1 MSLSSIYPNT
11 AFNRQPL
18 GYPLTQQLP
27 QSMSINMPL
36 GMFQQPPKQNNE
48 LVGLHGL
55 DSAKQFTLGPNMT
68 AVTFDMDSDHA
79 FIHNTD
85 ANGVMSIKILQF
97 HVVTEEEYR
106 KATESESPI
115 QMTKGEYEELT
126 GRLAAVEEELKNA
139 KQLIRERDNS
149 AASAYSAA
157 GPTAK
162 LANKPA
168 VSNDGADVQER
179 R

>member
-1 MSLSSIYPNT
+1 MPTSSIYPNT
-11 AFNRQPL
+11 TFNRYMP
-18 GYPLTQQLP
+18 GYPQSQPLP

-36 GMFQQPPKQNNE
+36 GMFQQPVNKQNNE

-55 DSAKQFTLGPNMT
+55 DSAKQFTMGPNMT

-106 KATESESPI
+106 KATESEAPV
-115 QMTKGEYEELT
+115 QMTKGEYDKLT
-126 GRLAAVEEELKNA
+126 GRLKAVEEELENA
-139 KQLIRERDNS
+139 KQLIRERGSSSTCHS
-149 AASAYSAA
+149 AAE
-157 GPTAK
+157 PT
-162 LANKPA
+162 NKPA
-168 VSNDGADVQER
+168 ASDDGATV
-179 R
+179 